1 MGFLPRKMMTKKSQ
15 NNVASSLGLYWFLIL
30 IPIVFLLERSNA
42 DPVLTFLGSALAII
56 PLSKL
61 IGEST
66 EALSHYLGST
76 VGGLMNATLGNAP
89 EIIIGYFALQEGLV
103 DMVKASITGS
113 IIANLL
119 IGLGLTFIACGT
131 RGFNKFVRFNFQS
144 YQVHSGVLTLAVC
157 GLVIPAV
164 FSFTTESERQI
175 SIEISVVL
183 LVIYVL
189 SVVSTFLPKT
199 PDSDSDD
206 VLEIVRVDDP
216 AHQEPPKWSQ
226 NKALFVLV
234 VVTIALAFMSESM
247 TNSIAPATSAF
258 GLSQL
263 FVGVFILA
271 LLGNVSEF
279 INGVRFARNGQVELA
294 IGIFLGGGSQMALLV
309 APSLVFLGIYQ
320 GQKMDLLF
328 SKYELIALIITV
340 ISVSKFMGSGRVK
353 PEIGLG
359 LVSLYIILGIGFY
372 YAC

>member
-1 MGFLPRKMMTKKSQ
+1 MTKKSQ
-15 NNVASSLGLYWFLIL
+15 NHVARSLGLNWLLIL
-30 IPIVFLLERSNA
+30 IPIVFLLEKSNA
-42 DPVLTFLGSALAII
+42 DPVLTFLGSAFAII

-119 IGLGLTFIACGT
+119 IGLGLTFIACGA

-164 FSFTTESERQI
+164 FNFTTDSERQI

-183 LVIYVL
+183 FVIYVL
-189 SVVSTFLPKT
+189 SVVSTFLPKA

-216 AHQEPPKWSQ
+216 AHQETPKWSQ
-226 NKALFVLV
+226 NKALFVLTI
-234 VVTIALAFMSESM
+234 VTIALAFMSESM

-258 GLSQL
+258 GLTQL

-271 LLGNVSEF
+271 LLGNVSEL

-309 APSLVFLGIYQ
+309 APSLVFLGIYH

-328 SKYELIALIITV
+328 SQYELIALIMTV

-372 YAC
+372 YAR

>member
-1 MGFLPRKMMTKKSQ
+1 MGFLQRKLMTKKSQ
-15 NNVASSLGLYWFLIL
+15 NHVARSLGLNWLLIL
-30 IPIVFLLERSNA
+30 IPIVFLLEKSNA
-42 DPVLTFLGSALAII
+42 DPVLTFLGSAFAII

-119 IGLGLTFIACGT
+119 IGLGLTFIACGA

-164 FSFTTESERQI
+164 FNFTTDSERQI

-183 LVIYVL
+183 FVIYVL
-189 SVVSTFLPKT
+189 SVVSTFLPKA

-216 AHQEPPKWSQ
+216 AHQETPKWSQ
-226 NKALFVLV
+226 NKALFVLTI
-234 VVTIALAFMSESM
+234 VTIALAFMSESM

-258 GLSQL
+258 GLTQL

-271 LLGNVSEF
+271 LLGNVSEL

-309 APSLVFLGIYQ
+309 APSLVFLGIYH

-328 SKYELIALIITV
+328 SKYELIALIMTV

-372 YAC
+372 YAR

>member
-119 IGLGLTFIACGT
+119 IGLGFTFIACGT
-131 RGFNKFVRFNFQS
+131 RGFNKFVSFNFQS

-183 LVIYVL
+183 FVIYVL

-258 GLSQL
+258 GLTQL

-294 IGIFLGGGSQMALLV
+294 IGIFLGGSSQMALLV